1 MLRDKLMD
9 MLNEREEEMISL
21 RRHFHE
27 YPELSFQEKETADY
41 IARFYEGKEVEVH
54 TNVGNGYGI
63 VVTIKGKKPGKTI
76 ALRADFDA
84 LKIEEQTGLPF
95 TSKNTGI
102 MHACGHDGHTAYL
115 LVLADC
121 LIQLKEEWDGTVK
134 IIHQHAEE
142 QAPAGAKSIVA
153 SGLLDDVDAIY
164 GIHFY
169 PDYEPGTIFYT
180 SGYAYAGCSDIAV
193 HIQGTGGHGSA
204 PHKANDVIVAASSF
218 VMNLQ
223 TIVSRRI
230 NPYDMAVVTIGSFEG
245 VGSSNVIKDNLILR
259 GDARYMDLEVGRV
272 IEEHFR
278 RIGRGLEEMYDVKV
292 DIDYNSDY
300 PPLYNHPEETAHAI
314 AVLEKEGIGDYLD
327 TLVAVPANT
336 GAEDFGQYLLKIP
349 GAFLNV
355 GARPEQAEVFDNH
368 HPKFDMNEKSL
379 LVAAKA
385 VGDITLAALLAK

>member
-9 MLNEREEEMISL
+9 MLNEHEEEMISL

-54 TNVGNGYGI
+54 THVGNGYGI

-95 TSKNTGI
+95 TSKNTGV

-153 SGLLDDVDAIY
+153 SGLLDDVDEIY

-259 GDARYMDLEVGRV
+259 GDARYMDLGVGKV

>member
-1 MLRDKLMD
+1 MLRDKLMN

-27 YPELSFQEKETADY
+27 YPEISFQEKETSAF

-54 TNVGNGYGI
+54 THVGNGYGI
-63 VVTIKGKKPGKTI
+63 VVTIKGKNPGKTI

-95 TSKNTGI
+95 ASKNPGV

-121 LIQLKEEWDGTVK
+121 LIRLKDEWDGTVK
-134 IIHQHAEE
+134 IVHQHAEE
-142 QAPAGAKSIVA
+142 QAPAGAKSIVD
-153 SGLLDDVDAIY
+153 SGLLDDVDEIY

-169 PDYEPGTIFYT
+169 PDYETGTIFYT
-180 SGYAYAGCSDIAV
+180 SGYAYAGCSDINV

-223 TIVSRRI
+223 TIASRRI

-259 GDARYMDLEVGRV
+259 GDARYMDLEVGKV
-272 IEEHFR
+272 IEEHFH
-278 RIGRGLEEMYDVKV
+278 RIGRGLAEMYDVKV
-292 DIDYNSDY
+292 DIEYNSDY
-300 PPLYNHPEETAHAI
+300 PPLYNHPEQTAKAI

-327 TLVAVPANT
+327 TVVAVPANT

-368 HPKFDMNEKSL
+368 HPKFDINEKSL